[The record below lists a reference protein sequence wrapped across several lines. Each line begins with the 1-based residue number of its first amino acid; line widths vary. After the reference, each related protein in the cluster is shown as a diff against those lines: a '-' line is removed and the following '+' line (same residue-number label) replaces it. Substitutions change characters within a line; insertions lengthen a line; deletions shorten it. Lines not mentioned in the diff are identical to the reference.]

1 MNTIVEILRPI
12 AELCAYGA
20 VASPAV
26 VLVAVIVG
34 MWARQSK
41 LAPSLGTALFILAG
55 LLCLTAALV
64 FGGFMLNPPPRSDPN
79 LAGAAPLFLYCF
91 TGGPLSVLTAV
102 ITVIG
107 AITLIR
113 RKRNQRTSCST
124 VPSKAAPSAS
134 SLVR

>member
-1 MNTIVEILRPI
+1 MDTIVAVLRPV

-20 VASPAV
+20 VASPGV

-41 LAPSLGTALFILAG
+41 LAPSLGTVLYILAA
-55 LLCLTAALV
+55 LVCLTAGLV

-79 LAGAAPLFLYCF
+79 LSGAAPLFLYCF

-107 AITLIR
+107 AITVTR
-113 RKRNQRTSCST
+113 RWRKQRTTAST
-124 VPSKAAPSAS
+124 PTNQSAPCAS
-134 SLVR
+134 